1 MKYSEQINKHYIVAE
16 GFSFTVLYRN
26 EESAPWKVDQS
37 AYRKHEE
44 AEKTKEEYLKK
55 GFKEVEIG
63 IVIPE
68 GKDQHR
74 RGI

>member
-1 MKYSEQINKHYIVAE
+1 VQILRYD
-16 GFSFTVLYRN
+16 
-26 EESAPWKVDQS
+26 KVDQS

-44 AEKTKEEYLKK
+44 AEKTKEEYQKK